1 MSVYLTWSKITLHCL
16 YEEPPPPHVKLT
28 ETFDGDYDVTEITI
42 KKVSD
47 YKGKI
52 R

>member
-1 MSVYLTWSKITLHCL
+1 MSVYLTLSKITSHCL
-16 YEEPPPPHVKLT
+16 HEEPPPPQVNLT

-42 KKVSD
+42 KKVPD